1 MEAIILNCSV
11 YRKVK
16 PVGLQRVG
24 CSSEHGPDVGGVLA
38 GAVKVRVVTYTTT
51 AGKRQEA
58 IRKRYFCAA
67 YSLAS

>member
-1 MEAIILNCSV
+1 MIMNNSA
-11 YRKVK
+11 YRQVK
-16 PVGLQRVG
+16 PVGLQRIG
-24 CSSEHGPDVGGVLA
+24 CASEHRPDVGGVLA

-58 IRKRYFCAA
+58 IKKRYFCAA